1 MLGDTIR
8 EARIRKGLTQ
18 ARLASLA
25 GVSRRHLAAL
35 EKGANVSVSIL
46 QRVAGVLEVTEID
59 LGDLQ
64 VRARDDGRG
73 INMPLLT
80 HAIREARTDAER
92 AQATLAR
99 AESLLN
105 ASDAEA
111 KVVALFPPTPVH
123 HAAAVQKGGGAVRE
137 RAEDVVEIGVDGE
150 LRQGRPVDETKR
162 EKVRIPRTLFQEG
175 ERVLRVRSSELE
187 EHGIADGDLVIAQP
201 RMTGRAATG
210 ELVIARAASDDVFVG
225 RWWQKHGRKAVLT
238 GGGEVTARGL
248 KVVAVINQIVRGA

>member
-46 QRVAGVLEVTEID
+46 QRVAAVLEVTEID
-59 LGDLQ
+59 LGDLH
-64 VRARDDGRG
+64 VRAKDDGRG

-80 HAIREARTDAER
+80 DAIREARTDAER

-99 AESLLN
+99 AESLLS
-105 ASDAEA
+105 ARDAGTN
-111 KVVALFPPTPVH
+111 VVALFPFTPVH
-123 HAAAVQKGGGAVRE
+123 LLEKTPKSAGAVRE
-137 RAEDVVEIGVDGE
+137 DAQDLEEIEVDGE
-150 LRQGRPVDETKR
+150 LRQGQPVDETKK
-162 EKVRIPRTLFQEG
+162 EKVRLPKALFEQG
-175 ERVLRVRSSELE
+175 EVVFRARSRELE
-187 EHGIADGDLVIAQP
+187 EHGILDGDLVIAQP
-201 RMTGRAATG
+201 RLTGRAATG
-210 ELVIARAASDDVFVG
+210 ELVIARAGSNEVFVG

-238 GGGEVTARGL
+238 AGGEVTARGL
-248 KVVAVINQIVRGA
+248 KVVAVINQVVRGS